1 MSYNPLKTVSIQVN
15 ERSVDGSDVSRSED
29 CWDEELSR
37 FGQGKSCR
45 PGIGIDTVSGA
56 YVITRQIGLIRLSLL
71 LFADRYRTL

>member
-1 MSYNPLKTVSIQVN
+1 MD
-15 ERSVDGSDVSRSED
+15 RSDVSRSED

-45 PGIGIDTVSGA
+45 PGTVSIVTVSGA

-71 LFADRYRTL
+71 LFADRYTTVELDIH

>member
-1 MSYNPLKTVSIQVN
+1 MDAGWTEVTFPAV
-15 ERSVDGSDVSRSED
+15 ED

-71 LFADRYRTL
+71 LFADEYRTFWGIDID